1 MGATNCTVPSGPAR
15 TGGTM
20 SWILFVVFAVM
31 AAYTAR
37 RMVRDIRRLNNAGWF
52 GASIVAG
59 MLWIASLG
67 GDPLIGVTG
76 FLFAVAVITPVL
88 IVALMILLLANGLVM
103 LQNEGTRLGNL
114 LSLLLGLGLAAM
126 LVIVPIGI
134 LHPIALTV
142 VGAIWLVAAYFGAA
156 LVGYLLYGGFYLLWA
171 RRKVRQM
178 PTSAVVVL
186 GSGIRGE
193 KVTPLLARRI
203 DRGLEIHKEAW
214 DRGQQPL
221 LVMSGGKGSDEQIS
235 EAEAM
240 KRYAVSRGLEPVH
253 VLTEDRSSNTE
264 QNLRFTDELITA
276 RALTQEPERSAP
288 TPAVEQPQMVLVTNN
303 FHAPR
308 AAALASRLGLPAQ
321 AVGAPTAAYYLP
333 SAILREYVAMLREH
347 KLAHVIGLACG
358 LAVIGG
364 FVLLVI
370 SL

>member
-1 MGATNCTVPSGPAR
+1 M
-15 TGGTM
+15 
-20 SWILFVVFAVM
+20 
-31 AAYTAR
+31 
-37 RMVRDIRRLNNAGWF
+37 
-52 GASIVAG
+52 
-59 MLWIASLG
+59 
-67 GDPLIGVTG
+67 
-76 FLFAVAVITPVL
+76 
-88 IVALMILLLANGLVM
+88 
-103 LQNEGTRLGNL
+103 GTRLGNL

-240 KRYAVSRGLEPVH
+240 KRYAVSRGLDPVH

-364 FVLLVI
+364 FALLVI